1 MSERSDNNDVTNNR
15 TRAWDAAAMAELL
28 LECGRRALARRS
40 VDSWTLKSDGSLITD
55 VDRDIES
62 LLSTTLPA
70 PGEYFI
76 GEETITQRGADYARE
91 ALRGTCWVVDPIDG
105 TSSFAH
111 GFPLWGIS
119 IGYMVG
125 GVLRHGAVIVPECG
139 DILVTCGGD
148 GVRHYRLTGLSA
160 PLSAATW
167 RELAPV
173 VGEWQAGGVL
183 MFGQRFSKNG
193 LLRLPN
199 PVVASG
205 SAVEALVAVLT
216 GQAQAYVGHM
226 KLWDIAGLLPMM
238 PRLGISGRFADGG
251 EMSCEVT
258 DESFVLDVNSPACWA
273 LRDNCVICADA
284 WQSVVHAAVTW
295 RGKE

>member
-1 MSERSDNNDVTNNR
+1 MSTNGMNP
-15 TRAWDAAAMAELL
+15 APGGHGCSWDAVAMAELL
-28 LECGRRALARRS
+28 LECGRRAMACRAAS
-40 VDSWTLKSDGSLITD
+40 SWTLKSDGSLVTE
-55 VDRDIES
+55 VDRDIEA
-62 LLSTTLPA
+62 LLSAALPG

-76 GEETITQRGADYARE
+76 GEETIARRGADYARE
-91 ALRGTCWVVDPIDG
+91 ALRGSCWVVDPIDG

-139 DILVTCGGD
+139 DILVTSGD
-148 GVRHYRLTGLSA
+148 GVGHYRLAGLSA
-160 PLSAATW
+160 PLSVATR
-167 RELAPV
+167 RELAPAA
-173 VGEWQAGGVL
+173 GAWQAGGVL
-183 MFGQRFSKNG
+183 MLGQRFCKSG
-193 LLRLPN
+193 QLRLPN

-238 PRLGISGRFADGG
+238 ARLGVSGRLAADGG
-251 EMSCEVT
+251 AISCEVT
-258 DESFVLDVNSPACWA
+258 KGAFVLDMNSPACWA
-273 LRDNCVICADA
+273 LRDNCVICVDA
-284 WQSVVHAAVTW
+284 WQPVVNGAVIW
-295 RGKE
+295 KAEE